1 MRKINLLF
9 ALACV
14 MLLMTACNGKNSP
27 DPEFLENDDITLVV
41 NGTLMFAYSD
51 LTCQSAFNRTKRQF
65 SAGTDTMS
73 SYFTLTVPEIPSS
86 EGQTLDG
93 CTLFW
98 TKAASTKSM
107 PNLSFTVKQIRQ
119 DGKVWLWSKKNKVA
133 IVVQIL

>member
-1 MRKINLLF
+1 MKKLVLLS
-9 ALACV
+9 ALVCV
-14 MLLMTACNGKNSP
+14 TLLMTACNGRNSL
-27 DPEFLENDDITLVV
+27 DPEFLENDDITLMV
-41 NGTLMFAYSD
+41 NGQQVFAYSD
-51 LTCQSAFNRTKRQF
+51 LTCQSSYNRTKRQF

-73 SYFTLTVPEIPSS
+73 SYFTLTVPEMPAS
-86 EGQTLDG
+86 EGQEIEG